1 MGLHRALS
9 YLTLSSS
16 LCSFGCQQSN
26 DDAPGAAGSTVR
38 AGSSGSDAGGTSSAG
53 TDAGGAPAL
62 RGSIVVSMVA
72 ATTENEGFTAILG
85 RFFDGPT
92 PPPIPLVLD
101 TEQGDCKLY
110 VPSHPF
116 CETPCSPD
124 VCTADDVCTKFPTPL
139 GVGPLTIEGLGPTLQ
154 LEPSTSM
161 SIYQSPSLPYPP
173 CSDGDPVSASA
184 QGFMLEAECIAP
196 LELSGPD
203 PIPVSAGEPVHVA
216 WLPAPEGNGSRIR
229 IGLDLAHH
237 GGKKGEI
244 DCEVPDTGS
253 FDIPEPLVTKLVGLG
268 LAGYPTISVSRVSVG
283 TDAVQSELVLLV
295 SENKQR
301 AVDTGVK
308 SCQEDSECTAPE
320 MCAADRTCH

>member
-9 YLTLSSS
+9 YFTLSCS

-26 DDAPGAAGSTVR
+26 DDQPGAAGSTTR
-38 AGSSGSDAGGTSSAG
+38 AGSSGSDAGGTSSAAAG
-53 TDAGGAPAL
+53 AGGAPAV

-72 ATTENEGFTAILG
+72 ATTENEGFAAILG

-101 TEQGDCKLY
+101 TEQGDCKLF

-116 CETPCSPD
+116 CETPCTPA
-124 VCTADDVCTKFPTPL
+124 VCTADDVCTEFPTPQ
-139 GVGPLTIEGLGPTLQ
+139 GVGPITIEGLGPTLQ
-154 LEPSTSM
+154 LEPTTSM

-184 QGFMLEAECIAP
+184 QGFTLEAECIAP

-203 PIPVSAGEPVHVA
+203 PIPVSAGEPVRVA
-216 WLPAPEGNGSRIR
+216 WLPAAEGSSSRIR

-283 TDAVQSELVLLV
+283 TDSVQSELVLLV

-320 MCAADRTCH
+320 VCAADRTCH